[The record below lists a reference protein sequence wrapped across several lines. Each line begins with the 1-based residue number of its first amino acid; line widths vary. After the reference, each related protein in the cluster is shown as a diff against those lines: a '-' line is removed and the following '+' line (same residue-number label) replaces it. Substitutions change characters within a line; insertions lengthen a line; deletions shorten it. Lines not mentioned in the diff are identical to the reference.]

1 MDLLR
6 NRDVRTPL
14 GPFDGQVAA
23 LANLGAEQYFITTNT
38 EYVPTL
44 PSLQLPHAL
53 FLRSD
58 MRYGTD
64 DPVIWPQQW
73 TADYCHLP
81 VIAKPGSRPEFA
93 IMWWDPSPVDFI
105 VGSAVTRGLGRLRN
119 SKISEFLPPIN
130 ELVARC
136 KELGRKTAAPLSPL
150 FGQLM
155 NNILLWTEQL
165 QTLPTTYTK
174 MVFAVTSLQRAF
186 LELDAL
192 YNYMTIYKPRIDNY
206 MRAPPAATPVTQC
219 VGAFTSVP
227 SVAQQLW
234 VARLP
239 FWFLRPTY
247 VFDAENILAVVSLE
261 KPAFSVPDKPAVE
274 APPIVYSGNSTV
286 AKIAAI
292 TRAAVQTPWY
302 RDPFDIPDS
311 RPRSLSPP
319 PAAQPS
325 AAIASS
331 SRPVASS
338 SHPAKHSNNQRERSS
353 NQQPPS
359 KDTRFRP
366 YPSKSKA
373 PAKAP
378 TKTARDKFQALA
390 VPEMP
395 PSIPAWADALARVDQ
410 SVTPFTADPA
420 DRRYVLPE
428 PALFLNTTA
437 DRRRLYLHHWN
448 LLGDGFLYMLSQPE
462 HVQLLSA
469 QEWRDVLQ
477 GLMTK
482 RGAPGSRS
490 FRRSAAL
497 EDRIRPALRASDVPS
512 IEGFPVPAQSVPDFS
527 IEQAQEIVWQVA
539 ETSFRFEFCSLD
551 RRASGKHRLAE
562 VLECFAGHMLIGAP
576 LEISKVGWAA
586 TAIED
591 RHRYAMRTARL
602 MLDWT
607 TKTPRPNIIRRV
619 AERLSWS
626 PLDMQALET
635 AVCSYYTQAFWEYFG
650 RAAVVPMRLIHVLET
665 DDGQL

>member
-64 DPVIWPQQW
+64 DLVLWPQQW

-206 MRAPPAATPVTQC
+206 MRAPPAATPVAQC
-219 VGAFTSVP
+219 VGAFTSIP

-311 RPRSLSPP
+311 RPRSSSPP
-319 PAAQPS
+319 PAAQP
-325 AAIASS
+325 
-331 SRPVASS
+331 
-338 SHPAKHSNNQRERSS
+338 N
-353 NQQPPS
+353 
-359 KDTRFRP
+359 
-366 YPSKSKA
+366 PSKSKA

-378 TKTARDKFQALA
+378 TKTTRDKFQALA

-395 PSIPAWADALARVDQ
+395 PSIPAWADALTRVDQ

-650 RAAVVPMRLIHVLET
+650 RAAVVPMCLI